1 MVKIM
6 TLVAGFKTMVMEAEV
21 VVDGV
26 QWWQCQKT
34 VAVGRVSGSGGKEMC
49 WVVEA
54 M

>member
-26 QWWQCQKT
+26 KWWQ
-34 VAVGRVSGSGGKEMC
+34 
-49 WVVEA
+49 
-54 M
+54 